1 MRIKKVIKNFFI
13 LYSYLSSR
21 RKIQTYLIILL
32 MTASSILEVFS
43 IGMIVPFTAVL
54 LDPSSLNN
62 LILGINLIDLININ
76 QLFIMELLYVHYI
89 NY

>member
-62 LILGINLIDLININ
+62 LILGINLIDLIKSFGVIDIRFFL
-76 QLFIMELLYVHYI
+76 QYL
-89 NY
+89 